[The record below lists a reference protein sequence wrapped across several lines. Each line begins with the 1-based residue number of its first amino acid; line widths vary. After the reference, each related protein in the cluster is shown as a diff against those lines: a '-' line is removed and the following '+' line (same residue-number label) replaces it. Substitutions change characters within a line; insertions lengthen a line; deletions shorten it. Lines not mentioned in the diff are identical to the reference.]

1 MTGDLSKFGPEISNR
16 YGVDLNVAGGGL
28 SSFAKGSAE
37 GIGGALDSAY
47 ENLPEFLKKAAE
59 DALNA
64 ARAREGMAPLVPQ
77 VDTPKTGSSETG
89 STQTGSTKTG
99 SLQSRNEKLRE
110 SIRGKLDDF
119 TPKRDQKPSTT
130 VQQTGLDAL
139 LQNQE
144 FAKYIIEKA
153 PGLLDQI
160 VQGQIAQTEA
170 AGELAL
176 KRDTLG
182 EWAAITRAQIARDQA
197 LAQSLLTA
205 NVLAHTPNMGVIQ
218 ALNQTAPSVVGA
230 YKMGSPVL
238 GK

>member
-1 MTGDLSKFGPEISNR
+1 ANPIGKAKSEAQRVYDALPEALKNLADQAYNS
-16 YGVDLNVAGGGL
+16 
-28 SSFAKGSAE
+28 
-37 GIGGALDSAY
+37 ALD
-47 ENLPEFLKKAAE
+47 
-59 DALNA
+59 
-64 ARAREGMAPLVPQ
+64 REGMAPLVPQ
-77 VDTPKTGSSETG
+77 TGTTQTDSTKTG
-89 STQTGSTKTG
+89 STQTGSV
-99 SLQSRNEKLRE
+99 QSRNEKLRE
-110 SIRGKLDDF
+110 SIRTKLDDF

-218 ALNQTAPSVVGA
+218 ALNQTAPSVTGA

>member
-1 MTGDLSKFGPEISNR
+1 MTGDLSKFSPSLSAR
-16 YGVDLNVAGGGL
+16 YGVDLNVPGGGL
-28 SSFAKGSAE
+28 ANP
-37 GIGGALDSAY
+37 IGKTKSEAQRVYDALPEALKKLADQAYDSALD
-47 ENLPEFLKKAAE
+47 
-59 DALNA
+59 
-64 ARAREGMAPLVPQ
+64 REGMAPLVPQ
-77 VDTPKTGSSETG
+77 TGSTQTGTTQTDSAKTG
-89 STQTGSTKTG
+89 STQTGSV
-99 SLQSRNEKLRE
+99 QSRNEKLRE
-110 SIRGKLDDF
+110 SIRSKLDDF
-119 TPKRDQKPSTT
+119 TPKRDQTPSTT

-139 LQNQE
+139 LQNKE
-144 FAKYIIEKA
+144 FVKYVVDKA

-160 VQGQIAQTEA
+160 VQGQIAQTKA
-170 AGELAL
+170 AGEVAL

-218 ALNQTAPSVVGA
+218 ALNQTAPSVTGA

>member
-1 MTGDLSKFGPEISNR
+1 MTGDLSKFGPEISKR
-16 YGVDLNVAGGGL
+16 YGIDLNVPGGGL
-28 SSFAKGSAE
+28 ANPIGKAKSEAQRVYDALPE
-37 GIGGALDSAY
+37 ALKNLADQAYNSALD
-47 ENLPEFLKKAAE
+47 
-59 DALNA
+59 
-64 ARAREGMAPLVPQ
+64 REGMAPLVPQ
-77 VDTPKTGSSETG
+77 TGTTQTDSTKTG
-89 STQTGSTKTG
+89 STQTGSV
-99 SLQSRNEKLRE
+99 QSRNEKLRE
-110 SIRGKLDDF
+110 SIRTKLDDF

-218 ALNQTAPSVVGA
+218 ALNQTAPSVTGA

>member
-1 MTGDLSKFGPEISNR
+1 MTGDLSKFSPSLSAR
-16 YGVDLNVAGGGL
+16 YGVDLNVPGGGL
-28 SSFAKGSAE
+28 ANPIEKTKSETQRVYDALPEALKKLADQAYNA
-37 GIGGALDSAY
+37 ALD
-47 ENLPEFLKKAAE
+47 K
-59 DALNA
+59 
-64 ARAREGMAPLVPQ
+64 EGMAPLVPQ
-77 VDTPKTGSSETG
+77 TGTTQTDSTKTG
-89 STQTGSTKTG
+89 STQTGSTQTG

-119 TPKRDQKPSTT
+119 TPERDQKPSTT

-144 FAKYIIEKA
+144 FVKYIVDKA

-160 VQGQIAQTEA
+160 VEGRRSSADIV
-170 AGELAL
+170 GEE
-176 KRDTLG
+176 KRKSAVIQ
-182 EWAAITRAQIARDQA
+182 EWGAITRAEIARDQA
-197 LAQSLLTA
+197 LAQSLLAT

>member
-1 MTGDLSKFGPEISNR
+1 MTGDLSKFGPELSQK
-16 YGVDLNVAGGGL
+16 YGVDLNVPGGGL
-28 SSFAKGSAE
+28 ANPIGKAKSEAQRVYDALPE
-37 GIGGALDSAY
+37 ALKKLADEAYNAALD
-47 ENLPEFLKKAAE
+47 
-59 DALNA
+59 
-64 ARAREGMAPLVPQ
+64 REGMAPLVPQ
-77 VDTPKTGSSETG
+77 VDTPKTGSTQTGTTQTG
-89 STQTGSTKTG
+89 STQTGSI
-99 SLQSRNEKLRE
+99 QSRNEKLRE

-119 TPKRDQKPSTT
+119 KPKRDQTPSTT

-144 FAKYIIEKA
+144 FVKYVVDKA
-153 PGLLDQI
+153 PGLLEQI
-160 VQGQIAQTEA
+160 VQGQIRQTEA
-170 AGELAL
+170 AGEIAIA
-176 KRDTLG
+176 RDAKA
-182 EWAAITRAQIARDQA
+182 EWGAITRAQIARDQA

>member
-1 MTGDLSKFGPEISNR
+1 MTGDLSKFGPEISKR
-16 YGVDLNVAGGGL
+16 YGIDLNVAGGGL
-28 SSFAKGSAE
+28 ANPIGKAKSEAQRVYDALPE
-37 GIGGALDSAY
+37 ALKNLADQAYNSALD
-47 ENLPEFLKKAAE
+47 
-59 DALNA
+59 
-64 ARAREGMAPLVPQ
+64 REGMAPLVPQ
-77 VDTPKTGSSETG
+77 TGTTQTDSTKTG
-89 STQTGSTKTG
+89 STQTGSV
-99 SLQSRNEKLRE
+99 QSRNEKLRE
-110 SIRGKLDDF
+110 SIRTKLDDF

>member
-1 MTGDLSKFGPEISNR
+1 MTGDLSKFGPEISKR
-16 YGVDLNVAGGGL
+16 YGIDLNVPGGGL
-28 SSFAKGSAE
+28 ANPIGKAKSEAQRVYDALPE
-37 GIGGALDSAY
+37 ALKNLADQAYNSALD
-47 ENLPEFLKKAAE
+47 
-59 DALNA
+59 
-64 ARAREGMAPLVPQ
+64 REGMAPLVPQ
-77 VDTPKTGSSETG
+77 TGTTQTDSTKTG
-89 STQTGSTKTG
+89 STQTGSV
-99 SLQSRNEKLRE
+99 QSRNEKLRE
-110 SIRGKLDDF
+110 SIRTKLDDF

>member
-1 MTGDLSKFGPEISNR
+1 MTGDLSKFSPELSQN

-28 SSFAKGSAE
+28 PSFVQGQGE
-37 GIGGALDSAY
+37 GIRGALDSAY
-47 ENLPEFLKKAAE
+47 ENLPAAIKKLAE
-59 DALNA
+59 DAVNA
-64 ARAREGMAPLVPQ
+64 ARAREGMPPLVPQ
-77 VDTPKTGSSETG
+77 VDTPKTG

-99 SLQSRNEKLRE
+99 SLQSKNEKLRE
-110 SIRGKLDDF
+110 SIRSKLDDF

-144 FAKYIIEKA
+144 FVKYIVDKA

-160 VQGQIAQTEA
+160 VEGQIAQTEA
-170 AGELAL
+170 AGKLAV
-176 KRDTLG
+176 KRDALA
-182 EWAAITRAQIARDQA
+182 EWSAITRAQIARDQA

>member
-1 MTGDLSKFGPEISNR
+1 MTGDLSKFSPSLSAR
-16 YGVDLNVAGGGL
+16 YGVDLNVPGGGL
-28 SSFAKGSAE
+28 ANPIEKTKSETQRVYDALPEALKKLADQAYNA
-37 GIGGALDSAY
+37 ALD
-47 ENLPEFLKKAAE
+47 K
-59 DALNA
+59 
-64 ARAREGMAPLVPQ
+64 EGMAPLVPQ
-77 VDTPKTGSSETG
+77 TGTTQTDSTKTG
-89 STQTGSTKTG
+89 STQTGSTQTG

-119 TPKRDQKPSTT
+119 TPERDQKPSTT

-144 FAKYIIEKA
+144 FVKYIVDKA

-160 VQGQIAQTEA
+160 VEGQIAQTEA
-170 AGELAL
+170 AGKLAL

-197 LAQSLLTA
+197 LAQSLLATS
-205 NVLAHTPNMGVIQ
+205 VLAHTPHMGVIQ

>member
-1 MTGDLSKFGPEISNR
+1 MTGDLSKFGPELSQK

-28 SSFAKGSAE
+28 PSFVKRTGE
-37 GIGGALDSAY
+37 GVGGALDSAY
-47 ENLPEFLKKAAE
+47 ENLPEAIKKLAE
-59 DALNA
+59 DAVNA

-77 VDTPKTGSSETG
+77 TGTTQTDSTKTG

-99 SLQSRNEKLRE
+99 SLRSKNEELLK
-110 SIRGKLDDF
+110 SVRGKLDNF
-119 TPKRDQKPSTT
+119 TPKRDQTPSTT
-130 VQQTGLDAL
+130 VQQTALDVLAG
-139 LQNQE
+139 NRE
-144 FAKYIIEKA
+144 FAEYIINNI

-160 VQGQIAQTEA
+160 SQNQIEQQKA
-170 AGELAL
+170 AGEVAV
-176 KRDTLG
+176 KRDALA
-182 EWAAITRAQIARDQA
+182 EWSAITRAQIARDQA
-197 LAQSLLTA
+197 LAQSLLTT

>member
-1 MTGDLSKFGPEISNR
+1 MTGDLSKFGPEISKR
-16 YGVDLNVAGGGL
+16 YGIDLNVAGGGL
-28 SSFAKGSAE
+28 ANPIGKAKSEAQRVYDALPE
-37 GIGGALDSAY
+37 ALKNLADQAYNSALD
-47 ENLPEFLKKAAE
+47 
-59 DALNA
+59 
-64 ARAREGMAPLVPQ
+64 REGMAPLVPQ
-77 VDTPKTGSSETG
+77 TGTTQTDSTKTG
-89 STQTGSTKTG
+89 STQTGSV
-99 SLQSRNEKLRE
+99 QSRNEKLRE
-110 SIRGKLDDF
+110 SIRTKLDDF

-218 ALNQTAPSVVGA
+218 
-230 YKMGSPVL
+230 
-238 GK
+238 

>member
-1 MTGDLSKFGPEISNR
+1 MTGDLSKFGPEISKR
-16 YGVDLNVAGGGL
+16 YGIDLNVPGGGL
-28 SSFAKGSAE
+28 ANPIGKAKSEAQRVYDALPE
-37 GIGGALDSAY
+37 ALKNLADQAYNSALD
-47 ENLPEFLKKAAE
+47 
-59 DALNA
+59 
-64 ARAREGMAPLVPQ
+64 REGMAPLVPQ
-77 VDTPKTGSSETG
+77 TGTTQTDSTKTG
-89 STQTGSTKTG
+89 STQTGSV
-99 SLQSRNEKLRE
+99 QSRNEKLRE
-110 SIRGKLDDF
+110 SIRTKLDDF

-144 FAKYIIEKA
+144 FVKYIVDKA

-160 VQGQIAQTEA
+160 VEGQIAQTEA
-170 AGELAL
+170 AGKLAV
-176 KRDTLG
+176 KRDALA
-182 EWAAITRAQIARDQA
+182 EWSAITRAQIARDQA
-197 LAQSLLTA
+197 LAQSLLTT

>member
-1 MTGDLSKFGPEISNR
+1 MTGDLSKFSPSLSAR
-16 YGVDLNVAGGGL
+16 YGVDLNVPGGGL
-28 SSFAKGSAE
+28 ANP
-37 GIGGALDSAY
+37 IGKTKSEAQRVYDALPEALKNLADQAYNAALD
-47 ENLPEFLKKAAE
+47 
-59 DALNA
+59 
-64 ARAREGMAPLVPQ
+64 REGMAPLVPQ
-77 VDTPKTGSSETG
+77 TGTTQTDSTKTG
-89 STQTGSTKTG
+89 STQTGSTQTG
-99 SLQSRNEKLRE
+99 SVQSKNEKLRE
-110 SIRGKLDDF
+110 SIRRKLDDF
-119 TPKRDQKPSTT
+119 TPKRDQTPSTT

-144 FAKYIIEKA
+144 FVKYIVDKA

-160 VQGQIAQTEA
+160 VEGQIAQTEA
-170 AGELAL
+170 AGKLAI

-182 EWAAITRAQIARDQA
+182 EWGAITRAQIARDQA

>member
-1 MTGDLSKFGPEISNR
+1 MTGDLSKFGPEISKR
-16 YGVDLNVAGGGL
+16 YGIDLNVPGGGL
-28 SSFAKGSAE
+28 ANPIGKAKSEAQRVYDALPE
-37 GIGGALDSAY
+37 ALKNLADQAYNSALD
-47 ENLPEFLKKAAE
+47 
-59 DALNA
+59 
-64 ARAREGMAPLVPQ
+64 REGMAPLVPQ
-77 VDTPKTGSSETG
+77 TGTTQTDSTKTG
-89 STQTGSTKTG
+89 STQTGSV
-99 SLQSRNEKLRE
+99 QSRNEKLRE
-110 SIRGKLDDF
+110 SIRTKLDDF

-144 FAKYIIEKA
+144 FAKYVIEKA

-218 ALNQTAPSVVGA
+218 ALNQTAPSVTGA

>member
-1 MTGDLSKFGPEISNR
+1 MTGDLSKFGPTLSAK
-16 YGVDLNVAGGGL
+16 YGVDLNVPGGGL
-28 SSFAKGSAE
+28 ANPIGKAKSEAQRVYDALPE
-37 GIGGALDSAY
+37 ALKKLADQAYDSALD
-47 ENLPEFLKKAAE
+47 
-59 DALNA
+59 
-64 ARAREGMAPLVPQ
+64 REGMAPLVPQ
-77 VDTPKTGSSETG
+77 TGTTQTDSTKTG
-89 STQTGSTKTG
+89 STQTGSTQTG
-99 SLQSRNEKLRE
+99 STQSRNEKLRE
-110 SIRGKLDDF
+110 SIRSKLDDF
-119 TPKRDQKPSTT
+119 KPKRDQKPSTT

-144 FAKYIIEKA
+144 FVKYIVDKA

-160 VQGQIAQTEA
+160 TQNQIEQQKA
-170 AGELAL
+170 AGEVAI
-176 KRDTLG
+176 KRDALG

-197 LAQSLLTA
+197 LAQSLLTT

>member
-1 MTGDLSKFGPEISNR
+1 MTGDLSKFSPSLSAR
-16 YGVDLNVAGGGL
+16 YGVDLNVPGGGL
-28 SSFAKGSAE
+28 ANP
-37 GIGGALDSAY
+37 IGKTKSEAQRVYDALPEALKNLADQAYNAALD
-47 ENLPEFLKKAAE
+47 
-59 DALNA
+59 
-64 ARAREGMAPLVPQ
+64 REGMAPLVPQ
-77 VDTPKTGSSETG
+77 TGTTQTDSTKTG
-89 STQTGSTKTG
+89 STQTGSTQTG
-99 SLQSRNEKLRE
+99 SVQSKNKKLRE
-110 SIRGKLDDF
+110 SIRRKLDDF
-119 TPKRDQKPSTT
+119 TPKRDQTPSTT

-144 FAKYIIEKA
+144 FVKYIVDKA

-160 VQGQIAQTEA
+160 VEGQIAQTEA
-170 AGELAL
+170 AGKLAI

-182 EWAAITRAQIARDQA
+182 EWGAITRAQIARDQA